1 MAHVRGLLG
10 LGAFVLLSVHLVP
23 NARAADGGT
32 RAPTPPVPACVAIK
46 TASVYVPYGYNHV
59 VTLTNGCAREAR
71 CVVASDVN
79 PEQRSVDVPA
89 NESREVVTFMGSP
102 SSTFV
107 AKVDCKL
114 K

>member
-23 NARAADGGT
+23 HARAADAG
-32 RAPTPPVPACVAIK
+32 APPSAIPACVGIK
-46 TASVYVPYGYNHV
+46 TAAVYVPYGYNHV
-59 VTLTNGCAREAR
+59 VTLTNGCARAAG
-71 CVVASDVN
+71 CVVSTDVN
-79 PEQRSVDVPA
+79 PDQRPVDVPA

-102 SSTFV
+102 SATFV